1 MMVQQ
6 FASNIPMIS
15 ADADQLRQVAINL
28 LLNAGSA
35 MSRQGEITVRTS
47 LERGKY
53 VRIDVIDQGE
63 GISEENLD
71 KIFEPF
77 FTTKARGTGL
87 GLAITKQI
95 IDMHQGEICIDSER
109 DKGTTVSIR
118 LPLVREE

>member
-1 MMVQQ
+1 
-6 FASNIPMIS
+6 MIS

-35 MSRQGEITVRTS
+35 TPAKGEIDVSTS
-47 LERGKY
+47 LEDERY
-53 VRIDVIDQGE
+53 VRIDFSDHGA
-63 GISEENLD
+63 GISEENMA

-95 IDMHQGEICIDSER
+95 IDMHQGEIFIDSEIG
-109 DKGTTVSIR
+109 KGTTVSIR
-118 LPLVREE
+118 LPLVREEY